1 VQAIGIR
8 FQAAA
13 LAVLAPLM
21 AIVFWSGA
29 NDPVNLPKM
38 SLAVTIALLLV
49 AVSAVRMAVTRRFAL
64 AMAPSG
70 WAAGAFGF
78 ALLLATATSD
88 VPGMSVAG
96 IHGRNDG
103 LLLYGACVALFFVG
117 LRALDEAGA
126 RWLLLGLLA
135 GGLFSATYGLLQHFN
150 IDAINWADTGISPV
164 IGAFGNPDFES
175 GYLGIV
181 VPAAA
186 WGALTRTWGTAWR
199 LGSLLLAVGCLVV
212 ALISSSVQG
221 PLAAIAGLGV
231 VAVGALLNRAAR
243 WVKWT
248 LVGMGGVAALT
259 VGVVVAGLLTGVGP
273 GDRLSSAGSLE
284 ARRWY
289 WTSALRMWRHHPVT
303 GVGPDRYGAYF
314 RSVRPEAA
322 AAVNNYSDAAHSVPL
337 QMLSTGG
344 LLLAASYAAFVLLV
358 GLALVTGL
366 RRLDGERRLV
376 LAGAGGAWLAYQVQS
391 LVSIDEPGLAVTH
404 WLLAACVVAV
414 GAPPRMLERLLPGAV
429 VPVVRKG
436 RAAPAPQPP
445 AAVWSGVNVTLCV
458 SVTVLGLVGLWQAL
472 APLRADHAAR
482 SAAVDLVRGDG
493 NAAFAN
499 VKVAT
504 RLAPYEQVYWL
515 QQGKFLEQVKQPA
528 LAAAAYASGIEHD
541 SRAYDVLLAGAVLA
555 KAQNDVTVLDRYK
568 RQLIRVDPSGG
579 WRSVVG
585 G

>member
-1 VQAIGIR
+1 
-8 FQAAA
+8 
-13 LAVLAPLM
+13 M

-29 NDPVNLPKM
+29 SDPVNLPKM
-38 SLAVTIALLLV
+38 SLAVTFALLLIC
-49 AVSAVRMAVTRRFAL
+49 VSGVRIAVTRRIAL
-64 AMAPSG
+64 AVGPSG
-70 WAAGAFGF
+70 WAAGAFGL

-117 LRALDEAGA
+117 LRVLDEASA

-135 GGLFSATYGLLQHFN
+135 GGLFSASYGLLQHFK

-181 VPAAA
+181 VPAAV
-186 WGALTRTWGTAWR
+186 WGALTRTWGKAWR
-199 LGSLLLAVGCLVV
+199 LSSLLLAVGCLVV

-221 PLAAIAGLGV
+221 PLSAVAGLGV
-231 VAVGALLNRAAR
+231 LAFGVLLNKAAP
-243 WVKWT
+243 WAKWM
-248 LVGMGGVAALT
+248 LAGLSVVGVLIAAL
-259 VGVVVAGLLTGVGP
+259 VVTGLSTGAGP
-273 GDRLSSAGSLE
+273 GDRLSSAGSLQ
-284 ARRWY
+284 ARKWY
-289 WTSALRMWRHHPVT
+289 WTSALRMWRHHPLT

-436 RAAPAPQPP
+436 RAAPALQPP
-445 AAVWSGVNVTLCV
+445 AAVWSGVNVTLCA
-458 SVTVLGLVGLWQAL
+458 SVTILGLVGLWQAL
-472 APLRADHAAR
+472 VPLRADHAAR
-482 SAAVDLVRGDG
+482 AASVDLVQGDG
-493 NAAFAN
+493 NAAYKN

-504 RLAPYEQVYWL
+504 RLAPYEQVFWL
-515 QQGKFLEQVKQPA
+515 QQGRFLEQVKQPA
-528 LAAAAYASGIEHD
+528 LAAAAYASGVKHD
-541 SRAYDVLLAGAVLA
+541 PRAYDVLLAGAVLA
-555 KAQNDVTVLDRYK
+555 KAQNDVTALDRYR
-568 RQLIRVDPSGG
+568 RQLTRVDPSGG
-579 WRSVVG
+579 WRSAVG